1 MRDGMDAALEI
12 VHRTGPE
19 YGPGASNHA
28 PMAVEAMLAM
38 GRGDGII
45 PWLEWYGAELEEPP
59 RGFAAIPRDGWR
71 EYLGKSD
78 RVADW
83 VSFFD
88 GEIAEFGWQ
97 RTLTTWVP
105 RFASAIVSRAAHGLI
120 RTAHAARSL
129 SVSNTA
135 PRRHELAQGLGYWAS
150 TWQTLPGEPDVT
162 DSLKFPSNAVERLCR
177 LHEPGFVNQGLIWQ
191 SLLRLHDEPSFA
203 GAIRLA
209 RPGPDVSGFLSNL
222 TETAA
227 SWYLSDRTVPIVFV
241 HTVTAPSALRFI
253 APYLVPSDLQ
263 QAARYA
269 WQACAAMYAW
279 FAMEDPK
286 EPDLP
291 RQEAPDLDDL
301 RDRAVAAAG
310 PHSIKFV
317 EACLREYELNP
328 NPVYLAAADDAI
340 ERVGSA

>member
-45 PWLEWYGAELEEPP
+45 PWLEWYGAELEDRP
-59 RGFAAIPRDGWR
+59 RGVAMIPREAWP

-88 GEIAEFGWQ
+88 REISELGWQ
-97 RTLTTWVP
+97 QAVATWVP
-105 RFASAIVSRAAHGLI
+105 RLSPAIVSRAAHGLL
-120 RTAHAARSL
+120 RTAHAVRSL
-129 SVSNTA
+129 SLAETSN
-135 PRRHELAQGLGYWAS
+135 RLRELAEGLGYWAS
-150 TWQTLPGEPDVT
+150 TWQTLPGVPQPLAPT
-162 DSLKFPSNAVERLCR
+162 MLPSDAAARVPR
-177 LHEPGFVNQGLIWQ
+177 LHESGFVNQGLIWQ
-191 SLLRLHDEPSFA
+191 SLQRLHDEPSFDDV
-203 GAIRLA
+203 INLV
-209 RPGPDVSGFLSNL
+209 GPSDDVSGFLSDL

-227 SWYLSDRTVPIVFV
+227 RWYLSDQTVPVVFV
-241 HTVTAPSALRFI
+241 HTLTAPSSLRFVV
-253 APYLVPSDLQ
+253 PYLAPEDAEL
-263 QAARYA
+263 AARYA

-279 FAMEDPK
+279 FALEDLTVQQLPHK
-286 EPDLP
+286 EDLN
-291 RQEAPDLDDL
+291 LDDL
-301 RDRAVAAAG
+301 RDRAIAAAG

-328 NPVYLAAADDAI
+328 EPIYLAAADDAI
-340 ERVGSA
+340 ERVGSD

>member
-19 YGPGASNHA
+19 YGPGATNHA

-45 PWLEWYGAELEEPP
+45 SWLEWYRAELEEAP
-59 RGFAAIPRDGWR
+59 RGVATIPPENWRD
-71 EYLGKSD
+71 YLGKSD

-88 GEIAEFGWQ
+88 REIAECGWQ
-97 RTLTTWVP
+97 QTIASWGP
-105 RFASAIVSRAAHGLI
+105 RLAPAIVSRAAHGLI
-120 RTAHAARSL
+120 RTAHAVRSL
-129 SVSNTA
+129 SLADTA
-135 PRRHELAQGLGYWAS
+135 VRRHELAEGLGYWAS
-150 TWQTLPGEPDVT
+150 TWQTLPGNLVSEVPG
-162 DSLKFPSNAVERLCR
+162 RLASEAIEDIHR

-203 GAIRLA
+203 HVVNLA
-209 RPGPDVSGFLSNL
+209 GPTDDVSAFLSNL

-227 SWYLSDRTVPIVFV
+227 RWYLSDRTVPVVFV
-241 HTVTAPSALRFI
+241 HTVTAPSCLRFI
-253 APYLVPSDLQ
+253 CPYLKPEDAVL
-263 QAARYA
+263 AARYA
-269 WQACAAMYAW
+269 WQTCAAMYAW
-279 FAMEDPK
+279 FALELPQVPK
-286 EPDLP
+286 LPDAN
-291 RQEAPDLDDL
+291 EFDLDEL
-301 RDRAVAAAG
+301 KDRAVHAAG

-328 NPVYLAAADDAI
+328 QVVYLGAAEDAI
-340 ERVGSA
+340 DRVGSA